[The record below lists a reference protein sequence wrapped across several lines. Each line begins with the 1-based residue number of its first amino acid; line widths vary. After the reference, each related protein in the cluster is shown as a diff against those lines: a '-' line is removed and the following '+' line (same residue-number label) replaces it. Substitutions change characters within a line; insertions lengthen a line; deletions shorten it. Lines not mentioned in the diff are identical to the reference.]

1 MLSNDFKKQKE
12 YLATGTTMQSINNSS
27 LKLIRLNKPNLKS
40 SIITTTLYDLE
51 NNLTKIKKLKTKLIN
66 ILIK

>member
-1 MLSNDFKKQKE
+1 MLSDDFKKQKE

-40 SIITTTLYDLE
+40 SIMTITLYDLE
-51 NNLTKIKKLKTKLIN
+51 NILIKTKILKTKLIN
-66 ILIK
+66 LLIK